1 MSQEQIAV
9 LVTRL
14 KEDEAFAAA
23 LAVATD
29 VADAQR
35 IASEAG
41 IEVSADEF
49 LTLIPQASEDVS
61 DAELEAASG
70 GRTGPDTC
78 LPGSILCTIPVVCS
92 YQYHP

>member
-9 LVTRL
+9 LVTRV
-14 KEDEAFAAA
+14 KEDEVFAAA

-29 VADAQR
+29 AQDAQR

-41 IEVSADEF
+41 IEVSAEEL
-49 LTLIPQASEDVS
+49 LTLKAQASEDVS

-70 GRTGPDTC
+70 GRRFSTLDVCPPTQ
-78 LPGSILCTIPVVCS
+78 LCTFGWICG
-92 YQYHP
+92 

>member
-1 MSQEQIAV
+1 MTQEQIAV
-9 LVTRL
+9 LLTRV
-14 KEDEAFAAA
+14 KEDEVFAAA

-70 GRTGPDTC
+70 GFGGLTAYVGCAPT
-78 LPGSILCTIPVVCS
+78 LLCTVNWICGPR
-92 YQYHP
+92 H